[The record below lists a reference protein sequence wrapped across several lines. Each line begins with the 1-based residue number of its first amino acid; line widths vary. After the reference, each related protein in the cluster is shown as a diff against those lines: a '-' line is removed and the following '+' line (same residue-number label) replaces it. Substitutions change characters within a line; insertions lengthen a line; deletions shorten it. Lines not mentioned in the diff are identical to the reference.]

1 MYDHTLTP
9 IRVAAY
15 CRVSTEHEDQINSL
29 TNQRQYFADYITGHK
44 NWILDHIFF
53 DEGISGT
60 QAYKRSGFCSMIE
73 AARYGSFD
81 LIITKEVSRFARN
94 TVDALCYTR
103 QLKEWGVGVL
113 FTLDNID
120 TRDCDGELRLT
131 LMAGIAQEESRK
143 TSERVKWGQTRSMEQ
158 GVVFGR
164 DLFGYHVTNGKLSV
178 NQEESPVICDIF
190 HQYTDEHK
198 SISAIAQTLNER
210 SISPKYSTL
219 WSPSVIYRILHN
231 EKYVGDLCQKKS
243 CTPNYLTHKKITNP
257 DASSLIYIRDHH
269 TPIIDRTLWNRTQ
282 NQLRERSRS
291 VHSNTRYSTRYW
303 CSGLILCGLCREKY
317 VSRTKRR
324 KDHSIYHAWRCGSAA
339 LHGRCKNNESKT
351 DTGCSNISINEQA
364 LLTCVNYVFAENS
377 LTVPNVDTYRE
388 YLEDITIYPDS
399 TLSIRLKNIPWS
411 YQLTI
416 HTRGRLDTYSTEILS
431 CKRIKCFQ

>member
-143 TSERVKWGQTRSMEQ
+143 TSERVKWGQR
-158 GVVFGR
+158 R
-164 DLFGYHVTNGKLSV
+164 
-178 NQEESPVICDIF
+178 
-190 HQYTDEHK
+190 
-198 SISAIAQTLNER
+198 
-210 SISPKYSTL
+210 SPKYSTL